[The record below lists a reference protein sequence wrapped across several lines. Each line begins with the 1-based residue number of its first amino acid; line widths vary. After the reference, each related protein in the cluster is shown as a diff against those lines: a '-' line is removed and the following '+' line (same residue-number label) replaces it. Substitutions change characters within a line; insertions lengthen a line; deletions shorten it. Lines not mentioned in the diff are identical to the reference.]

1 VRLGEEEFALLC
13 SSFRLVQGQAFAEN
27 IRMKLAAI
35 LFSNK
40 RTGEKMPPVTAS
52 FGVAQKR
59 PNDGLTNIIERTDK
73 ALYAAKNAGRNQI
86 RLALS

>member
-52 FGVAQKR
+52 FGVAQ
-59 PNDGLTNIIERTDK
+59 NGLMTV
-73 ALYAAKNAGRNQI
+73 
-86 RLALS
+86 